1 MDILENRVGE
11 RRLLRFS
18 DGKMNWPVNR
28 GIENQFLRA
37 RVRVYMTSLMPIPD
51 RIKRVEIICK
61 PYLDRIFSI
70 SGEPYFDELISE
82 LKMVYS

>member
-28 GIENQFLRA
+28 GIENQFLHDS
-37 RVRVYMTSLMPIPD
+37 VGF
-51 RIKRVEIICK
+51 
-61 PYLDRIFSI
+61 YLN
-70 SGEPYFDELISE
+70 L
-82 LKMVYS
+82 LHHH